1 MPGISIDTPP
11 EFKIIETDNNDVFI
25 PLNKLLNCENKN
37 KINDAFKNKIIFDEF
52 LRDFNPKKLEKKNP
66 KKKLI
71 VEDDS
76 DGEEVV
82 KKPKIKLVLAAQRT
96 TRSSSKDMS
105 GGKSE
110 VVQQKYITPVD
121 ITQPLTSIM
130 RTKEP
135 PLMEQQIIQKPIISQ
150 LSPPSPPDDSSSS
163 TSVPSSIPSSVP
175 SSITES
181 DELTQDVYLNNL
193 IEYLKN
199 VLESIIF
206 INSTYTNTYSNE
218 HINDFI
224 IKLYLSNIKQNINSF
239 SQGLTIEN
247 IISILQNYTN
257 KSDPTLNEGLYI
269 KNTFNS
275 IFQNFDKIQNL
286 ISSAIELEQEEDI
299 ELGQSDEMNISQ
311 EGGYISKV
319 TFESINN
326 KMDNIF
332 YFTQNRVEILNE
344 CYNNN
349 QQVKDIINFY
359 NNIILKLN
367 EYLVGYIN
375 DIYSLENSN
384 IDGMNS
390 FIGIYCFYMYF
401 SIEFNRQLNNTP
413 EINNSITSNDQNIL
427 QQIFSGIQ
435 LLDWISEFIEGEVNL
450 FESNDIN
457 LNYTSI
463 NESMKSLPYNQFMV
477 NDKNFM
483 LQSINS
489 KVNNSIFTTNTR
501 DIPLQIITAFKSLYY
516 LLDESFI
523 ENYMNN
529 KYVDVNS
536 LNNLSPVAFLEELYD
551 SNLYGLIDTN
561 NKYNYYINDE
571 GLNSYIEDLLYFKK
585 EGQQKQEYDS
595 DLQPSKRQRIQGG
608 TQKNKKS
615 NKKNNKT
622 KNKNK
627 KVNKK
632 KTYKKKGKK
641 VRQNTISNK

>member
-1 MPGISIDTPP
+1 
-11 EFKIIETDNNDVFI
+11 
-25 PLNKLLNCENKN
+25 
-37 KINDAFKNKIIFDEF
+37 
-52 LRDFNPKKLEKKNP
+52 
-66 KKKLI
+66 
-71 VEDDS
+71 
-76 DGEEVV
+76 
-82 KKPKIKLVLAAQRT
+82 
-96 TRSSSKDMS
+96 MS

-150 LSPPSPPDDSSSS
+150 PSPPSPPDDSSSS

>member
-1 MPGISIDTPP
+1 
-11 EFKIIETDNNDVFI
+11 
-25 PLNKLLNCENKN
+25 
-37 KINDAFKNKIIFDEF
+37 
-52 LRDFNPKKLEKKNP
+52 
-66 KKKLI
+66 
-71 VEDDS
+71 
-76 DGEEVV
+76 
-82 KKPKIKLVLAAQRT
+82 
-96 TRSSSKDMS
+96 
-105 GGKSE
+105 
-110 VVQQKYITPVD
+110 
-121 ITQPLTSIM
+121 
-130 RTKEP
+130 
-135 PLMEQQIIQKPIISQ
+135 
-150 LSPPSPPDDSSSS
+150 
-163 TSVPSSIPSSVP
+163 
-175 SSITES
+175 
-181 DELTQDVYLNNL
+181 
-193 IEYLKN
+193 
-199 VLESIIF
+199 
-206 INSTYTNTYSNE
+206 
-218 HINDFI
+218 
-224 IKLYLSNIKQNINSF
+224 
-239 SQGLTIEN
+239 
-247 IISILQNYTN
+247 
-257 KSDPTLNEGLYI
+257 
-269 KNTFNS
+269 
-275 IFQNFDKIQNL
+275 
-286 ISSAIELEQEEDI
+286 
-299 ELGQSDEMNISQ
+299 
-311 EGGYISKV
+311 
-319 TFESINN
+319 
-326 KMDNIF
+326 
-332 YFTQNRVEILNE
+332 
-344 CYNNN
+344 
-349 QQVKDIINFY
+349 
-359 NNIILKLN
+359 
-367 EYLVGYIN
+367 
-375 DIYSLENSN
+375 
-384 IDGMNS
+384 
-390 FIGIYCFYMYF
+390 MYF

-457 LNYTSI
+457 KNYTSI

-516 LLDESFI
+516 LLNESFI
-523 ENYMNN
+523 ENYINN
-529 KYVDVNS
+529 KYVDVNL

-571 GLNSYIEDLLYFKK
+571 GLNIYIEDLLYFKK